1 MTTKKQKWLISEL
14 ERVHLSID
22 DNLESWLTR
31 VDKGYKHVT
40 DTLVSEFHTM
50 FDAYERGQV
59 SEAVFR
65 ARYNTLI
72 YQVQARA
79 NELGIEFSDG
89 MKEKLKQFDKFS
101 FEEHNKILGKLLK
114 EKNQLSP
121 LVFNSLPTRQ
131 IELVSGIKY
140 ENYDFQ
146 SSINK
151 SGIRLGQ
158 KLNEVLQEGLA
169 KGWDTR
175 QYVKAIKKAA
185 EFTSYEAKRI
195 ARTETSRVATE
206 SAKRSFKEY
215 GVTKV
220 QWQSSLEKRTCTV
233 CASLHGKK
241 YSPSYAPPLPRHP
254 HCRCYLL
261 PVEVDG
267 EEI

>member
-1 MTTKKQKWLISEL
+1 MTTKKQKWLIGEL
-14 ERVHLSID
+14 ERVHLAID
-22 DNLESWLTR
+22 DNLESWLSK
-31 VDKGYKHVT
+31 VSQAYKHIA

-72 YQVQARA
+72 YQVQVRA

-101 FEEHNKILGKLLK
+101 FKEHNKILEKLLEDK
-114 EKNQLSP
+114 PRVSP
-121 LVFNSLPTRQ
+121 VTFNALPTRQ

-140 ENYDFQ
+140 EDYNFQ
-146 SSINK
+146 SSIHK

-158 KLNEVLQEGLA
+158 KLNNVLQEGLA
-169 KGWDTR
+169 KGWDQR
-175 QYVKAIKKAA
+175 KYVKAIKETA

-220 QWQSSLEKRTCTV
+220 QWRSSLEKRTCAV
-233 CASLHGKK
+233 CAALNGKK